1 MVAKEIRA
9 LPFAC
14 AAQVGNVFLVPGAWN
29 CDFLN
34 EIEGVFGGATHDDQ
48 HDAASGAHDVLAGGR
63 YQRIRARDYRSAP
76 EAQRR
81 FNTRHYRTA
90 GDPTGLQL
98 DVPPSRRRAARQGVR
113 GTVLFIIAVSKSQQD
128 FQEFAHR
135 FCAQKMGEKG
145 RMILLYLNISRYR

>member
-1 MVAKEIRA
+1 MRLPGLTRQAGEVAKEIRA

-98 DVPPSRRRAARQGVR
+98 DVPPSRRRAARQG
-113 GTVLFIIAVSKSQQD
+113 G
-128 FQEFAHR
+128 EGHR
-135 FCAQKMGEKG
+135 FIHYRCQQISTRFPRIRASLLCAKDG
-145 RMILLYLNISRYR
+145 